1 MKRWM
6 IPMLA
11 AVLLISIG
19 AAVLTGLQSAPAS
32 VETPTPVTTE
42 APTEMP
48 AETPAEAPTQIPTEA
63 PTEAPTQIPTEA
75 PTEAP
80 TQIPTEAPT
89 EAPTQIPTE
98 VPTEAPTEIPTEVPA
113 PAETASAGPDLSWP
127 KMRLISVTPA
137 EPLAGTQPFVVR
149 GSLGDKW
156 VLEDE
161 EGVYSQC
168 AGFEEEYDFR
178 LAEGCDVRVPADF
191 YGDPESVPCDDLLK
205 WAQDCERGSGYGP
218 DFMTDVTFDENG
230 HIVRLHYHYYHD
242 Q

>member
-1 MKRWM
+1 
-6 IPMLA
+6 MLA

-19 AAVLTGLQSAPAS
+19 AAALTRIQPAS
-32 VETPTPVTTE
+32 VDTPVSVETEAPAPVPTE
-42 APTEMP
+42 APTETP

-63 PTEAPTQIPTEA
+63 PAPAETEA

-80 TQIPTEAPT
+80 TETPTET
-89 EAPTQIPTE
+89 PTE
-98 VPTEAPTEIPTEVPA
+98 VRA

-149 GSLGDKW
+149 GSLGNKW
-156 VLEDE
+156 VLEGE
-161 EGVYSQC
+161 AGAYSQC

-191 YGDPESVPCDDLLK
+191 YGDPEAVPCDDLLK
-205 WAQDCERGSGYGP
+205 WAQDCERESGYGP